1 MVQVVIRRRELTVW
15 SDKSSLTHSIIVGG
29 VAIGIAVVVVLLMLV
44 VINTRQAGDP
54 LSRVPLTKKRS
65 PQSLAEESLTFSP
78 DPECCPPSTV
88 AVAVLAL
95 TMLQR

>member
-29 VAIGIAVVVVLLMLV
+29 VAIGIAVVVVVVLLMLV

-65 PQSLAEESLTFSP
+65 PQSLAEEPLTFSP
-78 DPECCPPSTV
+78 DP
-88 AVAVLAL
+88 
-95 TMLQR
+95 